1 MRILYCH
8 CAYARVVPDEVKQR
22 VLRALTESDAQFDA
36 VPDLC
41 EMSAR
46 RDPALQEIA
55 AGGAVTIAAC
65 YPRAVKWL
73 FHAAGS
79 PLLEPDAHIL
89 NMRVQPAEE
98 IVRELQAAA
107 VAPGTSETS

>member
-8 CAYARVVPDEVKQR
+8 CAYARVVPDAVKTEVLQS
-22 VLRALTESDAQFDA
+22 LAAGGADFEA

-46 RDPALQEIA
+46 RDPALREIA
-55 AGGAVTIAAC
+55 DGGPVTIAAC

-73 FHAAGS
+73 FHAAGA
-79 PLLEPDAHIL
+79 PLADDRVRVL
-89 NMRVQPAEE
+89 NMRVQTAGEVVE
-98 IVRELQAAA
+98 GLR
-107 VAPGTSETS
+107 APQGEGA